1 MRNIILS
8 AAAVSLFAVP
18 AMAQSL
24 QSPTY
29 YGTLGYSQM
38 QGDDADLGAVTG
50 RLGAK
55 LTPYLGVEG
64 ETSFGVGH
72 DDVSFAG
79 VDGKVEHRYDVAAY
93 GVATLPVQPNFD
105 LFARVGYGVT
115 EVKASAAGVAASDH
129 ADSVNYG
136 VGANYHLDGVNGIR
150 ADWTRRDFQD
160 DNAGE
165 ADVYSLSFIRKF

>member
-129 ADSVNYG
+129 SDSVNYG

-165 ADVYSLSFIRKF
+165 ADVYSLSFVRKF